1 MKPSRITALEADIN
15 RLWNR
20 LHAIPLPPPDE
31 RREMETEYHAKME
44 EWKALLHYSAA
55 DTGKPYLTHPGKLQP
70 RP

>member
-44 EWKALLHYSAA
+44 EWKALLATRA
-55 DTGKPYLTHPGKLQP
+55 RIQNPANPNVHPL
-70 RP
+70 